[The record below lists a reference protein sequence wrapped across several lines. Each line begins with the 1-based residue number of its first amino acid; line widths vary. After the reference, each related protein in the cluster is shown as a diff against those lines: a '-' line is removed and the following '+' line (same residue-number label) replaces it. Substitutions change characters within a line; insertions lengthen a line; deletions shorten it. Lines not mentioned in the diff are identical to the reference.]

1 MMKMSE
7 NDSSDDA
14 LLKHWLATRS
24 EVAFRAL
31 VGRYAGLVHMAA
43 MRTCGDASLAAEAS
57 QNTFIALAEKAG
69 ALASRKSL
77 AGWLHLTAVM
87 QAKNLHRKQLRDTRK
102 VDHFRQQMNTTA
114 PEQAAIDWGRL
125 SPLLDEALS
134 TLPAKDREALLL
146 RFYRSLSIQ
155 DVAATLDIAHAAAQK
170 RVNRATERLRRIF
183 ERKGVQTSGSLGAV
197 MAAGFRTDAQAA
209 HALIDTLTHKTIAA
223 GAVSSFGLSAILTST
238 AALMKSSSII
248 PPALSLLIVGGWVGI
263 QRQSISA
270 MEKESVLLRQ
280 QIADVRSTSQA
291 SAGVT
296 KKRTTS
302 GKLAK
307 DKEPID
313 WKTLAPQVVD
323 WYYRRDIGDLNT
335 KMRFDQRM
343 QSMTKEERL
352 AALEEISA
360 LDLPADARRI
370 FALRIIGPLQ
380 DEDPEFALTH
390 CIDCMKDALD
400 VLSEPLSEALKNLAK
415 KDPAKAQAWLDQQ
428 IASGKF
434 DSKSLDDENHSRMLF
449 EGKLFGVLIGTDPE
463 AAEKRLQA
471 IPVDQRFSV
480 MAKAP
485 LDLINEDKQLAYA
498 DLIRRQLPYQSE
510 KSAMIAKYGNGLVR
524 GDGFTAV
531 DAYLDRIAAT
541 PGERTATIRE
551 VAFRDTMEKFSQ
563 NSANQTFSRE
573 NLDAIHE
580 WVSKQAPGNAD
591 TLFGAALAS
600 AAHFSWQG
608 KFVDSAALAQQ
619 YDAASGNQD
628 VLTGFLEDRA
638 SYFHRDEV
646 RELAQQITDEKRR
659 EQILKHLK

>member
-1 MMKMSE
+1 METTAPSDPELLADWLGRHSE
-7 NDSSDDA
+7 P
-14 LLKHWLATRS
+14 
-24 EVAFRAL
+24 AFHAL
-31 VGRYAGLVHMAA
+31 VARYSGLVHATA
-43 MRTCGDASLAAEAS
+43 KRTCGADSMAADASQL
-57 QNTFIALAEKAG
+57 TFIALARKAHS
-69 ALASRKSL
+69 LTSCASL
-77 AGWLHLTAVM
+77 GGWLHTTAMM
-87 QAKNLHRKQLRDTRK
+87 QAKNLSRKSQRENRKRQLL
-102 VDHFRQQMNTTA
+102 
-114 PEQAAIDWGRL
+114 QAAMEHESHSHPSGSWKDMQ
-125 SPLLDEALS
+125 PVLDAALAS
-134 TLPAKDREALLL
+134 LPNKDREALLL
-146 RFYRSLSIQ
+146 RFYRSLSIRET
-155 DVAATLDIAHAAAQK
+155 AETLGIATDAAQK
-170 RVNRATERLRRIF
+170 RIDRATERLRGKLTR
-183 ERKGVQTSGSLGAV
+183 RGCQVGGSLSAA
-197 MAAGFRTDAQAA
+197 MLAGFAADAQAA
-209 HALIDTLTHKTIAA
+209 ALPVSVIASKAIAA
-223 GAVSSFGLSAILTST
+223 GAVSSFSLSTILTST
-238 AALMKSSSII
+238 AALMKSTTLI

-307 DKEPID
+307 DKEAID
-313 WKTLAPQVVD
+313 WKKLAPQMVD
-323 WYYRRDIGDLNT
+323 WYYRRDIGDLST

-360 LDLPADARRI
+360 LDLPDDARRI

-390 CIDCMKDALD
+390 CIDRMKDALD
-400 VLSEPLSEALKNLAK
+400 VLSEPLSGALENLAK

-471 IPVDQRFSV
+471 IPMDQRYSV
-480 MAKAP
+480 MVKAT

-551 VAFRDTMEKFSQ
+551 VAFRDTMAKFSQ

-591 TLFGAALAS
+591 KLFGAALAS
-600 AAHFSWQG
+600 AAHFCWQG
-608 KFVDSAALAQQ
+608 KFADAAALAQQ

-628 VLTGFLEDRA
+628 VLAGFLEDRA
-638 SYFHRDEV
+638 TYFHRDEV
-646 RELAQQITDEKRR
+646 RELAQQITDERRR